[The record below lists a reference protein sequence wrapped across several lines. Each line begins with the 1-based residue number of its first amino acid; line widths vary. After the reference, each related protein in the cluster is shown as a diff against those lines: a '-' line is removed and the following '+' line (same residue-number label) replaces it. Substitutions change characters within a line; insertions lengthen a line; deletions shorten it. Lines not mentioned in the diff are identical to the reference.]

1 MIKSMTAF
9 ARLEKI
15 KDKPTITIEIR
26 SYNSRHLDIALRI
39 PHGCLP
45 LEDKIKGLVSERIVR
60 GRIEIAVQIRENSDE
75 TYGFEINE
83 ATAAAYHKAL
93 VQLKERFNIGTEIS
107 LDLLAGASGIIK
119 PAELERDMETLWRII
134 KDGMIEALNDLDEMR
149 AKEGSFIG
157 RDFSNRLDYIEQCID
172 QIEKN
177 TGDLLL
183 YYQDRL
189 KERIAVLTNGI
200 IEIDSGRIAQEAAL
214 LADKIDISEEI
225 VRAQSHIKQFREIMS
240 SDEPGGRKLNFL
252 LQEFNREFNTMGA
265 KAASVN
271 VSHIIVEVKSEL
283 EKLREQVQ
291 NVE

>member
-15 KDKPTITIEIR
+15 KDQPNITIEIR

-39 PHGCLP
+39 PHACLP
-45 LEDKIKGLVSERIVR
+45 LEEKIKGLVSERIVR
-60 GRIEIAVQIRENSDE
+60 GRIEIAVQIREDSDE
-75 TYGFEINE
+75 TFGFEINE
-83 ATAAAYHKAL
+83 TTAAAYHKAL
-93 VQLKERFNIGTEIS
+93 VQLKERFNIGADIS

-119 PAELERDMETLWRII
+119 PAEIERDMETLWGMIRE
-134 KDGMIEALNDLDEMR
+134 GMIEALNNLDEMR
-149 AKEGSFIG
+149 AKEGSFIS
-157 RDFSNRLDYIEQCID
+157 RDFSKRLDYIEQCIN

-177 TGDLLL
+177 AGALLL

-189 KERIAVLTNGI
+189 KDRIAVLTNGM
-200 IEIDSGRIAQEAAL
+200 IEIDSTRIAQEAAF
-214 LADKIDISEEI
+214 LADKSDISEEI
-225 VRAQSHIKQFREIMS
+225 VRAKSHIKQFREIMS

-265 KAASVN
+265 KAANVN

>member
-9 ARLEKI
+9 ARLEQI
-15 KDKPTITIEIR
+15 KDQPNISIEIR

-39 PHGCLP
+39 PHSCLP
-45 LEDKIKGLVSERIVR
+45 LEDKIKGVVSERIVR
-60 GRIEIAVQIRENSDE
+60 GRIEIAVQVREDSDE
-75 TYGFEINE
+75 AFGFEINE

-107 LDLLAGASGIIK
+107 LDLFAGASGIIK
-119 PAELERDMETLWRII
+119 PAELERDMETLWQMI
-134 KDGMIEALNDLDEMR
+134 KDGLIDALNDLDEMR
-149 AKEGSFIG
+149 SREGSFI
-157 RDFSNRLDYIEQCID
+157 RQDFSKRLDYIEQCINK
-172 QIEKN
+172 IEKN

-189 KERIAVLTNGI
+189 KERIAVLTNGM

-214 LADKIDISEEI
+214 LADKSDISEEI
-225 VRAQSHIKQFREIMS
+225 IRAKSHIKQFREIMS
-240 SDEPGGRKLNFL
+240 SNEPGGRKLNFL

-265 KAASVN
+265 KAANVN
-271 VSHIIVEVKSEL
+271 VSHIIVDVKSEL

>member
-1 MIKSMTAF
+1 MTAF

-15 KDKPTITIEIR
+15 KDKPNITIEIR

-75 TYGFEINE
+75 TYEFEINE

-119 PAELERDMETLWRII
+119 PAELERDLETLWRII

-157 RDFSNRLDYIEQCID
+157 RDFSKRLDYIEQCID

-189 KERIAVLTNGI
+189 KERIAVLTNGM
-200 IEIDSGRIAQEAAL
+200 IEIDSGRIAQEAAHI
-214 LADKIDISEEI
+214 ADKSDISEEI
-225 VRAQSHIKQFREIMS
+225 VRVQSHIKQFREIMS

>member
-15 KDKPTITIEIR
+15 KDKPNITIEIR

-75 TYGFEINE
+75 TYEFEINE

-119 PAELERDMETLWRII
+119 PAELERDLETLWRII

-157 RDFSNRLDYIEQCID
+157 RDFSKRLDYIEQCID

-189 KERIAVLTNGI
+189 KERIAVLTNGM
-200 IEIDSGRIAQEAAL
+200 IEIDSGRIAQEAAHI
-214 LADKIDISEEI
+214 ADKSDISEEI
-225 VRAQSHIKQFREIMS
+225 VRVQSHIKQFREIMS